1 MKRNRQFAH
10 LAALTALCLSLEA
23 CQRDLP
29 TGSPVVSGPAVAVAD
44 LAVEGL
50 DPSGSCPGCLFE
62 PHTFV
67 RSRGA
72 PRSQTVGFLA
82 TAGHSYVVDL
92 DDLGSQGADATVTL
106 NGQVFIS
113 ARETGAASRRH
124 YTDTLQLKRA
134 NTITAR
140 LVGKPGSKLRVAV
153 WPVRTVT
160 LDAVTLASGAV
171 LQIGGPGTTFNS
183 TITNHTAASLVDVHV
198 VTSVWQGSARRAA
211 GDALVT
217 CGASPGVLPA
227 GTCIRTGDAIVPQN
241 TGSGSGTLVAGAA
254 EAVIEVRDAASVL
267 DSVRVPI
274 ELTTTGTST
283 ITTGIRDIRSFLD
296 VCPTDDPAYG
306 QIRQDFEI
314 RVDGKPDTVAIVCT
328 GSYSTLPVDQ
338 LTDELIVMQV
348 LRTAY
353 YMSNGTEGRLP
364 WTQLGLYDWMKSHVG
379 GINLRT
385 TLNYASCCLTF
396 DGKNYFNWPRL
407 DASTRNSKRT
417 WPGIAT
423 LLAVYAHEVRHADP
437 NAPGHLN
444 GCPAF
449 PLPTDAPGCD
459 ATYDL
464 SNLGSYGVQYWLF
477 SNWAVGY
484 LNIGIACSPST
495 AQEYATSMANNANL
509 YPSRFVA
516 NPPPMVAATE
526 PYGGTC
532 VTLLSANN

>member
-29 TGSPVVSGPAVAVAD
+29 TGSAVVSGPAVVVAD

-72 PRSQTVGFLA
+72 PRSLTIGFLA
-82 TAGHSYVVDL
+82 TAGQSSVVDL

-106 NGQVFIS
+106 NGQVLVN
-113 ARETGAASRRH
+113 ARGTGDASPRH
-124 YTDTLQLKRA
+124 YTDTVQLKRA

-153 WPVRTVT
+153 WPIRTVT
-160 LDAVTLASGAV
+160 LDAVTLTSGTV

-183 TITNHTAASLVDVHV
+183 TITNHTAASLADVRV
-198 VTSVWQGSARRAA
+198 VTSVRQGSARRVA
-211 GDALVT
+211 GDALVA
-217 CGASPGVLPA
+217 CGASSGVLPV
-227 GTCIRTGDAIVPQN
+227 GTCVRIGDAIVPQN
-241 TGSGSGTLVAGAA
+241 AGSGFGTLVAGSA
-254 EAVIEVRDAASVL
+254 EAVIEVRDAAAVL
-267 DSVRVPI
+267 DSVLVPI
-274 ELTTTGTST
+274 ELTTPATSP

-296 VCPTDDPAYG
+296 VCPTDDPAYA

-314 RVDGKPDTVAIVCT
+314 RVDGQPDPVEIVCSGAYT
-328 GSYSTLPVDQ
+328 TIPIDQ

-379 GINLRT
+379 GVNLRT
-385 TLNYASCCLTF
+385 TLNYASCCLTY
-396 DGKNYFNWPRL
+396 DGKNYFNWPRQ
-407 DASTRNSKRT
+407 DAFIRSLRRT
-417 WPGIAT
+417 WPGIAQ
-423 LLAVYAHEVRHADP
+423 LVAVYAHEIRHADP
-437 NAPGHLN
+437 GPGHWN

-449 PLPTDAPGCD
+449 PLPTDSPGCD

-464 SNLGSYGVQYWLF
+464 GNLGSYGVQYWLY
-477 SNWAVGY
+477 SSWATGY

-495 AQEYATSMANNANL
+495 AQEYAISMATYANGYL
-509 YPSRFVA
+509 GRFVTS
-516 NPPPMVAATE
+516 PPSMVTATE
-526 PYGGTC
+526 PYGGEC
-532 VTLLSANN
+532 ITLLSTTN